1 MDAQCPTPQRPFGFL
16 FPLKDTMSP
25 DSPPVPRT
33 WQPVDLGAG
42 MPAPAGAYS
51 PAVRAGQFVFV
62 SGQIPKDPRTG
73 ELVGQNVG
81 DQIRQVLTNVES
93 VLKAAGARLSDVVS
107 VTVYLVDE
115 DDWGTFNDIYKT
127 VFQPPYPARAV
138 VGAQLRGGVLV
149 EVSAVAML
157 AA

>member
-1 MDAQCPTPQRPFGFL
+1 M
-16 FPLKDTMSP
+16 
-25 DSPPVPRT
+25 
-33 WQPVDLGAG
+33 
-42 MPAPAGAYS
+42 
-51 PAVRAGQFVFV
+51 
-62 SGQIPKDPRTG
+62 
-73 ELVGQNVG
+73 VGQNVG

-127 VFQPPYPARAV
+127 VFQAPYPARAV